1 MLRSLAVPYRWNEV
15 AQLWRRNRR
24 LSPASLRLYG
34 RWLQRFSAYCDAQ
47 AIDLRTA
54 LTEQGAERFARWWRL
69 RGSPRRGHFRSTLA
83 SSHSA
88 LRACSFAL
96 TMLGEAL
103 PPWSAPRPPARIGV
117 RFRRFSAYLKE
128 VRGNPP
134 VTIHKKL
141 AQLTAFEHYRRSRS
155 IDRAPIR
162 LAEID
167 AYIVHCRRRFART
180 TVADI
185 CSTLRGY
192 LRFLHATGQMTVD
205 LAPAVMSPRIRI
217 AERPHRTLS
226 WPDVQRILHAVDR
239 ATPVGRRDYALL
251 LMMSVYGLGAGEVI
265 GLGLDDIDWR
275 AATLRV
281 RRPKN
286 GVTFQLPLLP
296 DVARAVADYLKRGRP
311 PHTASRSLFVTM
323 RTPFTRLSASVTV
336 RHILG
341 SAARRAGVTAPFL
354 GTHVLRHT
362 HACRQLDLGTPTK
375 VIGDILGH
383 RDPES
388 TSAYLRVPGDRL
400 RALSLP
406 VPV

>member
-1 MLRSLAVPYRWNEV
+1 MLRSRAVPYRWREV

-24 LSPASLRLYG
+24 LQTSSLRVYCC
-34 RWLQRFSAYCDAQ
+34 WIQRFSAYCDAEG
-47 AIDLRTA
+47 IDWRSELSER
-54 LTEQGAERFARWWRL
+54 GAGRFARWWRSC
-69 RGSPRRGHFRSTLA
+69 GSRRRGQLRNTLA

-88 LRACSFAL
+88 LRAWSFAL
-96 TMLGEAL
+96 STLGEVLA
-103 PPWSAPRPPARIGV
+103 PWKPSRTASGV
-117 RFRRFSAYLKE
+117 DARFRRFSAYLRD

-141 AQLTAFEHYRRSRS
+141 AQLAAFDCYRRAKGKSRA
-155 IDRAPIR
+155 RIR
-162 LAEID
+162 VTEID
-167 AYIVHCRRRFART
+167 AYIVYCRQRMARS

-192 LRFLHATGQMTVD
+192 LRFLHASGRMAVD

-217 AERPHRTLS
+217 AERPHRTLAWS
-226 WPDVQRILHAVDR
+226 DVQRILRAVDR
-239 ATPVGRRDYALL
+239 TTPVGRRDYALL

-265 GLGLDDIDWR
+265 GLGLEDVDWR
-275 AATLRV
+275 AAVLRV
-281 RRPKN
+281 RRPKT

-296 DVARAVADYLKRGRP
+296 NVARALAEYLRRGRP

-323 RTPFTRLSASVTV
+323 RTPFSRLSGSVTV

-341 SAARRAGVTAPFL
+341 SAASRAGVTAPFL

-362 HACRQLDLGTPTK
+362 HATRQLDLGTPTK

-406 VPV
+406 VPA

>member
-1 MLRSLAVPYRWNEV
+1 MLRSRAVPYLWREV
-15 AQLWRRNRR
+15 AHVWRRNRR
-24 LSPASLRLYG
+24 LCRSSLRLYCC
-34 RWLQRFSAYCDAQ
+34 WIQRFCAYCDAQ
-47 AIDLRTA
+47 AIDWRTE
-54 LTEQGAERFARWWRL
+54 LTKTGAERFARWWRSC
-69 RGSPRRGHFRSTLA
+69 GSGRRGRLRSTLA

-88 LRACSFAL
+88 LRAWSFAL
-96 TMLGEAL
+96 STLGEDL
-103 PPWSAPRPPARIGV
+103 PSWSPAPPPSSVDRG
-117 RFRRFSAYLKE
+117 FPRFSAYLRE

-141 AQLTAFEHYRRSRS
+141 AQLAAFDCYRRARRTSR
-155 IDRAPIR
+155 AEIR
-162 LAEID
+162 LQEID
-167 AYIVHCRRRFART
+167 AYVVHCRRRLARS

-192 LRFLHATGQMTVD
+192 LRFLHVTGEMAVD
-205 LAPAVMSPRIRI
+205 LSPAVMSPRIRI

-226 WPDVQRILHAVDR
+226 WSDVQRILHAVDR
-239 ATPVGRRDYALL
+239 TTPVGRRDYALL

-265 GLGLDDIDWR
+265 GLGLDDVDWR

-286 GVTFQLPLLP
+286 GVTFLLPLLP
-296 DVARAVADYLKRGRP
+296 EVARALADYLKRGRP

-323 RTPFTRLSASVTV
+323 RTPFARLACSVTV

-341 SAARRAGVTAPFL
+341 SAADRAGVTAPFL

-362 HACRQLDLGTPTK
+362 HASRQLDLGTPTK

-383 RDPES
+383 RDPAS